1 MDHRR
6 SHLWEKL
13 HVEAVALAALA
24 GVYYWLWPALAAG
37 DPQTA
42 VAFLPPGHLG
52 DVAGLLVVLL
62 ACAAVC
68 SAVTIAARPLG
79 SMLAALVGVAG
90 ICCRSPG
97 ARTLFWQS
105 PQLSPAGIMLLLAG
119 EVLLLGVL
127 FSLAAFVVEFV
138 RSLVARLAGGLTWKD
153 PLAQL
158 TEQEREAMIPESAE
172 GQGVA
177 DAFLPGPL
185 QDLFVHFGR
194 KGSRDAGRRHWDAR
208 MLGRC
213 LACAVTGSVLAA
225 VVLLIFIQSS
235 ERGQVLF
242 ALLISFLIGA
252 LVAHQRFPAPYS
264 MVAVLMAACTGAL
277 FYLTAAIAS
286 VGSGPNAWI
295 LAPVHAGPGTLPY
308 AAALPIDWVAAG
320 GGGAVIG
327 FWISERIHEA
337 RYLSDD
343 AGILKEGQV

>member
-6 SHLWEKL
+6 THLWEKL

-24 GVYYWLWPALAAG
+24 GVYYWLWPALAAE

-42 VAFLPPGHLG
+42 VAFLPPGHFA
-52 DVAGLLVVLL
+52 DAAGLVVVLL

-97 ARTLFWQS
+97 ARTLLWQS
-105 PQLSPAGIMLLLAG
+105 PDLARGSLMLLLAG

-138 RSLVARLAGGLTWKD
+138 RRIVVRLAGPLAWKD
-153 PLAQL
+153 PLADL
-158 TEQEREAMIPESAE
+158 TERQRNDMVPASD
-172 GQGVA
+172 GSDVA
-177 DAFLPGPL
+177 DALLPGPL
-185 QDLFVHFGR
+185 HELFVHFGH
-194 KGSRDAGRRHWDAR
+194 KGSRDAGLRRWDAR
-208 MLGRC
+208 MFVRC
-213 LACAVTGSVLAA
+213 LACALTGALLAA
-225 VVLLIFIQSS
+225 VILLVLIQSAD
-235 ERGQVLF
+235 RGQAIF
-242 ALLISFLIGA
+242 ALLVSFLIGA

-264 MVAVLMAACTGAL
+264 MVAILMAACTGAM

-286 VGSGPNAWI
+286 VGAGPNAWM
-295 LAPVHAGPGTLPY
+295 LAPVHGGPGALPY
-308 AAALPIDWVAAG
+308 AAALPLDWVAAG

-327 FWISERIHEA
+327 FWISERIHET
-337 RYLSDD
+337 RYLADASDLREES
-343 AGILKEGQV
+343 AS